1 MIEYTYKTYG
11 GLFNPKTYRYDYKL
25 IHEWSKKMKT
35 KEIDCW
41 YWEKDLEI
49 AMKTPDEKGVYTVI
63 VEPVEKGYKKA
74 KLIIEVP
81 EKSTTITESELES
94 VLGETE
100 CVNGMDM
107 YYRIKNKLF
116 GNG

>member
-1 MIEYTYKTYG
+1 MKKKEMVVYINPSILEDDSFGVFYKS
-11 GLFNPKTYRYDYKL
+11 LPRPEAEHL
-25 IHEWSKKMKT
+25 
-35 KEIDCW
+35 
-41 YWEKDLEI
+41 
-49 AMKTPDEKGVYTVI
+49 
-63 VEPVEKGYKKA
+63 KA